1 MHVGGGP
8 MGGITRSDMQFHS
21 GSPEHQ
27 RRGREGGVPRLIRPK
42 SVGARNGGKIREL
55 NERRNDAN

>member
-1 MHVGGGP
+1 

-21 GSPEHQ
+21 VPLSIRGEGG
-27 RRGREGGVPRLIRPK
+27 RRGSRLIRPK